1 MSEVVLLIG
10 VAILAGYMAGMICK
24 KINQPQVVGWILAGV
39 FSRSGWSKIFAAH
52 VKDIMTTHPKTI
64 NLETHTVEALDTM
77 LSNDLRLLPVV
88 EEDKLMGIISHTD
101 IAKNVQVVSR

>member
-10 VAILAGYMAGMICK
+10 VAILAGYMAGMIVT
-24 KINQPQVVGWILAGV
+24 KIDLLKTFSQAGV
-39 FSRSGWSKIFAAH
+39 FSRSGWSKIFAVH

-77 LSNDLRLLPVV
+77 LGNDLRLLPVV